1 LSARKIIILNII
13 LLFSVFLNNSNSQT
27 YNYPNQLRLAKTFE
41 TRGQLE
47 EAEKIYA
54 DLYYKQPQNYQ
65 FYSSLF
71 KIFSR
76 QKKYDKALSLVKNQ
90 IEISK
95 SKVSLYGDLG
105 SVYFL
110 LGKEK
115 EATRVWDEA
124 LDFEP
129 KNAFAYRTIAN
140 SLIENRLLERA
151 IEVLKKGNAVSEDK
165 TIFSYDIANF
175 YSITMKYEEA
185 TKEYCKI
192 LDQKP
197 KQLNLI
203 KNKILGFINSNQA
216 TEPTLKTVREIYE
229 NEENIIYLR
238 LLAKLYSRTNND
250 FKALDAIIDIE
261 EQTTKNGS
269 AIFTFAQQSDRDGNH
284 KIASLAYK
292 NIVDHYPSSALFPE
306 AEIGYTRSLES
317 DLNNKSRINLDW
329 KPLSFNE
336 SISVGE
342 YKNLLK
348 AYQNLVIKYPQNK
361 IGWEAEY
368 RISRI
373 YLDNLKDLSKADSIF
388 NKILAEMKSLQ
399 YIKEAKFGIAQILIK
414 NDDLIK
420 SEMYLRQ
427 VSDSRSVSSELKI
440 RADFLLAKI
449 QMWKGKFSESI
460 ELFRVINQNL
470 DDDNTNDALQYS
482 LILNTFKNDST
493 NLFSFINSDYLLE
506 RKKYSEALLEFKKL
520 AENDNLFLLKDFA
533 AIRYAELLLALN
545 NYQEAGIFL
554 EEVSN
559 CDEVNIFKD
568 RFLYLLGSNYYYGLK
583 DYDKARESLTK
594 LFEEFQN
601 SIYYSKAI
609 KIISEINE
617 RVGNTL

>member
-1 LSARKIIILNII
+1 
-13 LLFSVFLNNSNSQT
+13 
-27 YNYPNQLRLAKTFE
+27 
-41 TRGQLE
+41 
-47 EAEKIYA
+47 
-54 DLYYKQPQNYQ
+54 
-65 FYSSLF
+65 
-71 KIFSR
+71 
-76 QKKYDKALSLVKNQ
+76 
-90 IEISK
+90 
-95 SKVSLYGDLG
+95 
-105 SVYFL
+105 
-110 LGKEK
+110 
-115 EATRVWDEA
+115 
-124 LDFEP
+124 
-129 KNAFAYRTIAN
+129 
-140 SLIENRLLERA
+140 
-151 IEVLKKGNAVSEDK
+151 
-165 TIFSYDIANF
+165 
-175 YSITMKYEEA
+175 
-185 TKEYCKI
+185 
-192 LDQKP
+192 
-197 KQLNLI
+197 
-203 KNKILGFINSNQA
+203 
-216 TEPTLKTVREIYE
+216 
-229 NEENIIYLR
+229 
-238 LLAKLYSRTNND
+238 
-250 FKALDAIIDIE
+250 
-261 EQTTKNGS
+261 
-269 AIFTFAQQSDRDGNH
+269 
-284 KIASLAYK
+284 LAYK